1 MSDRISDLFGGL
13 VEDVAETTKYGVIVL
28 AREHI
33 LIDKTELVLIV
44 PSKNSVSVV
53 NLTYDQIVSI
63 TIEKYTERSLFR
75 SFESE
80 RILIKSRKTEAP
92 YVYNM
97 SKEKQHFGSYK
108 AGLIEFAKRN
118 HVSLAVNT

>member
-1 MSDRISDLFGGL
+1 MCG
-13 VEDVAETTKYGVIVL
+13 VPVKAAAETKKYGVIVL

-33 LIDKTELVLIV
+33 LVDKTELVLIV

-80 RILIKSRKTEAP
+80 RILIKSRKADAP

-97 SKEKQHFGSYK
+97 NKEKQHFNTYK
-108 AGLIEFAKRN
+108 ASLIEFAKRN
-118 HVSLAVNT
+118 HVSLSVNT